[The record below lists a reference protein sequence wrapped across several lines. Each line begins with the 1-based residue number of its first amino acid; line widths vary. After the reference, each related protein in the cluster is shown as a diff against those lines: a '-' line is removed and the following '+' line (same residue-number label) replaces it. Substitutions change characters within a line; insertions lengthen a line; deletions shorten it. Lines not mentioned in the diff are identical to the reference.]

1 MDFLSEIGLFA
12 LKALVIFLFIAG
24 IILTAGLLAMKS
36 QFKTH
41 LEIEKINDR
50 LKGYGKTIKEFSD
63 DLKLSKE
70 AKKAE
75 KQRLKEEKKNKESEK
90 PKNKLYVLHFNGDI
104 KASQVENLREE
115 ITAVLTK
122 ATPEDEVLVCVESPG
137 GMVPHYGLGASE
149 LLRIREK
156 NIPLTIAVDKI
167 AASGGYLMA
176 CTANKIICA
185 PFGIVGSIGV
195 VAQVPN
201 LNRLLKKLDVDFKEY
216 TAGEYKRTVTML
228 GEITP
233 KGEEKFK
240 EQLEQTHVLFKDF
253 VKTHRP
259 QIDTEKVTTGEYWYG
274 QQALSL
280 GLIDV
285 IKTSDDYI
293 VEAATS
299 RMVLSVKFEKKQSL
313 SEKISGLIGATLDLA
328 LDKALAKME
337 PPNFLK

>member
-1 MDFLSEIGLFA
+1 MEFLNEIGLFA

-24 IILTAGLLAMKS
+24 IILIIALAAMKS
-36 QFKTH
+36 QFKSH
-41 LEIEKINDR
+41 LEIEKINEKFKDYA
-50 LKGYGKTIKEFSD
+50 KY
-63 DLKLSKE
+63 LKLQTSDKSSLKE
-70 AKKAE
+70 VKK
-75 KQRLKEEKKNKESEK
+75 QLKEEKKKEESESTTAK
-90 PKNKLYVLHFNGDI
+90 KRLYVIDFKGDI

-115 ITAVLTK
+115 ISAILTEAK
-122 ATPEDEVLVCVESPG
+122 PEDEVLVCVESPG

-156 NIPLTIAVDKI
+156 NIPLTVAVDKV

-176 CTANKIICA
+176 CTANKILCA

-201 LNRLLKKLDVDFKEY
+201 LNRLLKKHDVDFKEY
-216 TAGEYKRTVTML
+216 TAGEFKRTVTML

-240 EQLEQTHVLFKDF
+240 EQLEATHVLFKDF
-253 VKTHRP
+253 VKTYRP
-259 QIDTEKVTTGEYWYG
+259 QIDTQQVATGEYWYG
-274 QQALSL
+274 KQALSL
-280 GLIDV
+280 GLIDS

-293 VEAATS
+293 MEATKS
-299 RMVLSVKFEKKQSL
+299 RLVIKVKYEKKQPF
-313 SEKISGLIGATLDLA
+313 SEKISGVLGSAFETA
-328 LDKALAKME
+328 FDKIITKME

>member
-1 MDFLSEIGLFA
+1 MEFLAEIGLFA
-12 LKALVIFLFIAG
+12 LKTLVIFLFVGG
-24 IILTAGLLAMKS
+24 IILIISLAAMKS
-36 QFKTH
+36 QMKSH
-41 LEIEKINDR
+41 LEIEKINEKFKSYSKY
-50 LKGYGKTIKEFSD
+50 LKLQTADKANLK
-63 DLKLSKE
+63 DLK
-70 AKKAE
+70 
-75 KQRLKEEKKNKESEK
+75 KQLKEEKKKEEAESLK
-90 PKNKLYVLHFNGDI
+90 KKLFVVDFKGDI

-115 ITAVLTK
+115 ISAILTEAK
-122 ATPEDEVLVCVESPG
+122 PEDEVLVCVESPG

-156 NIPLTIAVDKI
+156 NISLTIAVDKV
-167 AASGGYLMA
+167 AASGGYMMA

-201 LNRLLKKLDVDFKEY
+201 FHRVLKKYDVDFKEY

-253 VKTHRP
+253 VKTYRP
-259 QIDTEKVTTGEYWYG
+259 QIDPTIVATGEYWYG
-274 QQALSL
+274 KQALSL
-280 GLIDV
+280 GLIDS

-293 VEAATS
+293 MEATKNCQ
-299 RMVLSVKFEKKQSL
+299 VIKVKYEKKQPFA
-313 SEKISGLIGATLDLA
+313 EKISGILGSAAETAI
-328 LDKALAKME
+328 DKIIAKME

>member
-1 MDFLSEIGLFA
+1 MEFLTEIGLFA
-12 LKALVIFLFIAG
+12 FKTLIILLFVAG
-24 IILTAGLLAMKS
+24 IIVIIGVTAMKS
-36 QFKTH
+36 QFKSH
-41 LEIEKINDR
+41 LEIEKINDK
-50 LKGYGKTIKEFSD
+50 LKDYAKNIKHYSLDKTSLKEMR
-63 DLKLSKE
+63 
-70 AKKAE
+70 KK
-75 KQRLKEEKKNKESEK
+75 LKEEKKKSNSEK
-90 PKNKLYVLHFNGDI
+90 PKNKLFVIDFKGDV

-115 ITAVLTK
+115 VTAILTE
-122 ATPEDEVLVCVESPG
+122 ATPNDEVLVSVESPG

-149 LLRIREK
+149 LLRFREK
-156 NIPLTIAVDKI
+156 NIPLTIAVDKV

-201 LNRLLKKLDVDFKEY
+201 LNRLLKKYDVDFKEY

-253 VKTHRP
+253 VKTYRP
-259 QIDTEKVTTGEYWYG
+259 QIEAEKVATGEYWYG

-280 GLIDV
+280 GLIDS

-293 VEAATS
+293 MEAAKEKT
-299 RMVLSVKFEKKQSL
+299 VIKIKYEKKQPL
-313 SEKISGLIGATLDLA
+313 SEKISGVLGSAIEKAF
-328 LDKALAKME
+328 DKIVAKME
-337 PPNFLK
+337 PPTFLK

>member
-1 MDFLSEIGLFA
+1 MEFLSEIGLFT
-12 LKALVIFLFIAG
+12 LKTLVVFLFIGG
-24 IILTAGLLAMKS
+24 IILIIALTAMKS
-36 QFKTH
+36 QMKSH
-41 LEIEKINDR
+41 LEIEKINEKFKEYSKY
-50 LKGYGKTIKEFSD
+50 LKLHTTDKAGLK
-63 DLKLSKE
+63 DLK
-70 AKKAE
+70 
-75 KQRLKEEKKNKESEK
+75 KQLKEEKKKEEAESSK
-90 PKNKLYVLHFNGDI
+90 KKLFVVDFKGDI

-115 ITAVLTK
+115 ISAILTEAK
-122 ATPEDEVLVCVESPG
+122 PEDEVLVCVESPG

-156 NIPLTIAVDKI
+156 NIPLTIAVDKV
-167 AASGGYLMA
+167 AASGGYMMA

-201 LNRLLKKLDVDFKEY
+201 FHKVLKKYDVDFKEY

-253 VKTHRP
+253 VKTYRP
-259 QIDTEKVTTGEYWYG
+259 QIDPAVVATGEYWYG
-274 QQALSL
+274 KQALSL
-280 GLIDV
+280 GLIDS

-293 VEAATS
+293 MEATKD
-299 RMVLSVKFEKKQSL
+299 RQVIKVKYEKKQAFA
-313 SEKISGLIGATLDLA
+313 EKISGVLGSVTEMAIDKLI
-328 LDKALAKME
+328 AKME

>member
-1 MDFLSEIGLFA
+1 MDFFSDIGLFA
-12 LKALVIFLFIAG
+12 LKTLVIFLFIAG
-24 IILTAGLLAMKS
+24 VVLVISLMALKS
-36 QFKTH
+36 QLKTH
-41 LEIEKINDR
+41 LEVEKIND
-50 LKGYGKTIKEFSD
+50 KFKDYAKI
-63 DLKLSKE
+63 LKLLTLDKTSAKE
-70 AKKAE
+70 LKK
-75 KQRLKEEKKNKESEK
+75 KLKEEKKKSEK
-90 PKNKLYVLHFNGDI
+90 ETEIPKNKLYVVDFRGDI

-115 ITAVLTK
+115 ITAILTEAK
-122 ATPEDEVLVCVESPG
+122 AEDEVLVCVESPG

-149 LLRIREK
+149 LLRLRDK
-156 NIPLTIAVDKI
+156 NIPLTVSVDKV

-201 LNRLLKKLDVDFKEY
+201 LNRLLKKFDVDFKEY

-228 GEITP
+228 GEITA

-259 QIDTEKVTTGEYWYG
+259 QIDTEKVATGEYWYG

-280 GLIDV
+280 NLIDQ

-293 VEAATS
+293 MEAAKS
-299 RMVLSVKFEKKQSL
+299 RLVIKVKFEKKQGI
-313 SEKISGLIGATLDLA
+313 SEKISGILGSA
-328 LDKALAKME
+328 LEHAFDKVVAKME

>member
-1 MDFLSEIGLFA
+1 MEFLAEIGLFT
-12 LKALVIFLFIAG
+12 LKTLVIFLFVGG
-24 IILTAGLLAMKS
+24 IILMIALAAMKS
-36 QFKTH
+36 QMKSH
-41 LEIEKINDR
+41 LEIEKINEKFKDYSKY
-50 LKGYGKTIKEFSD
+50 LKLQTADKANLK
-63 DLKLSKE
+63 DLK
-70 AKKAE
+70 
-75 KQRLKEEKKNKESEK
+75 KQLKEEKKKEDAESLK
-90 PKNKLYVLHFNGDI
+90 KKLFVVDFKGDI

-115 ITAVLTK
+115 ISAILTEAK
-122 ATPEDEVLVCVESPG
+122 PEDEVLVCVESPG

-156 NIPLTIAVDKI
+156 NIPLTIAVDKV
-167 AASGGYLMA
+167 AASGGYMMA

-201 LNRLLKKLDVDFKEY
+201 FHRVLKKYDVDFKEY

-240 EQLEQTHVLFKDF
+240 EQLEQTHILFKDF
-253 VKTHRP
+253 VKTYRP
-259 QIDTEKVTTGEYWYG
+259 QIDPTVVATGEYWYG
-274 QQALSL
+274 KQALSL
-280 GLIDV
+280 GLIDS

-293 VEAATS
+293 MESTKNCQVIK
-299 RMVLSVKFEKKQSL
+299 VKYEKKQPFA
-313 SEKISGLIGATLDLA
+313 EKISGILGSAAETAI
-328 LDKALAKME
+328 DKIIAKME

>member
-1 MDFLSEIGLFA
+1 MDFLSEIGLFS
-12 LKALVIFLFIAG
+12 LKALVIFTFTAG
-24 IILTAGLLAMKS
+24 VLLVIGLLAMKS

-41 LEIEKINDR
+41 LEVEKINDKFKDYSKLLQHQSLDKNG
-50 LKGYGKTIKEFSD
+50 LK
-63 DLKLSKE
+63 DLK
-70 AKKAE
+70 KK
-75 KQRLKEEKKNKESEK
+75 LKEEKKKSDTEGK
-90 PKNKLYVLHFNGDI
+90 KNKLYVLDFKGDI

-115 ITAVLTK
+115 ISAVLTE
-122 ATPEDEVLVCVESPG
+122 ATTADEVLVCVESPG

-149 LLRIREK
+149 LLRLREK
-156 NIPLTIAVDKI
+156 NIPLTISVDKV

-201 LNRLLKKLDVDFKEY
+201 LNRLLKKFDVDFKEY

-259 QIDTEKVTTGEYWYG
+259 QIDPEKVATGEYWYG

-280 GLIDV
+280 NLIDS

-293 VEAATS
+293 MEAAKN
-299 RMVLSVKFEKKQSL
+299 RLVIKVKYEKKQPF
-313 SEKISGLIGATLDLA
+313 SEKISGILGSAIE
-328 LDKALAKME
+328 KAFDQIVAKME